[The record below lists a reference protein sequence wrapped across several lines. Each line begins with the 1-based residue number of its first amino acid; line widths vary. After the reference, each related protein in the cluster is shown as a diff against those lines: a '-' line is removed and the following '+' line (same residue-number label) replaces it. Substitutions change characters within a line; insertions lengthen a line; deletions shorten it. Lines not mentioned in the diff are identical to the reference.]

1 MLKST
6 RMTLSGHARSQARR
20 KLSIGPL
27 RSFGDLVARARREA
41 TWSGI
46 VGYSR
51 FPDADEVGTLA
62 AHAGP

>member
-1 MLKST
+1 
-6 RMTLSGHARSQARR
+6 MTLSGHARSQARR
-20 KLSIGPL
+20 KLLTGPL
-27 RSFGDLVARARREA
+27 RSFLVASARREA